1 MSAALS
7 TYMARLSHAVG
18 TEGAGGRG
26 GEREV
31 RVARH
36 TAL

>member
-7 TYMARLSHAVG
+7 TYMARLSHTVG
-18 TEGAGGRG
+18 AEGAGGRG
-26 GEREV
+26 GEV
-31 RVARH
+31 RVVRH